1 MDPRPRP
8 AGAGARPRP
17 SLLRR
22 AWGAVAGFVRALAFL
37 AGEVW
42 GFMRVRKRYWM
53 APIFVILLLFGLL
66 IALVQNAAVAQFIY
80 TLF

>member
-1 MDPRPRP
+1 MRRQ
-8 AGAGARPRP
+8 P
-17 SLLRR
+17 SFLRR
-22 AWGAVAGFVRALAFL
+22 IWQTVAGFVRGLVFL